1 MIIGPHTPNWGIVG
15 VYIMLDHFQF
25 STSIIYTPSVK
36 KQQHLTH
43 TIPCNVNT
51 SVNIT
56 VQDQRCVNVHTEVG
70 IRIASPLS
78 HRLSTPTKVS
88 GDASSFSPFYFSLSF
103 RVLTL
108 FLLFLHCPIPPLFTT
123 SFPRTPI
130 LGSVCPPPSKS
141 VNNGRPPRR

>member
-15 VYIMLDHFQF
+15 VYIVLDHFQF
-25 STSIIYTPSVK
+25 SPSIIYTLSVK
-36 KQQHLTH
+36 KQHLTH
-43 TIPCNVNT
+43 TILCHVNT
-51 SVNIT
+51 LVNIT
-56 VQDQRCVNVHTEVG
+56 VQDQHCVNVHTEVG

-123 SFPRTPI
+123 SLPRTAI
-130 LGSVCPPPSKS
+130 LGFVSPPPYKS
-141 VNNGRPPRR
+141 VNNGRPPR

>member
-15 VYIMLDHFQF
+15 VYIVLDHFQF
-25 STSIIYTPSVK
+25 STSIIYTLSVK

-108 FLLFLHCPIPPLFTT
+108 FLLFLHCPIPPPF
-123 SFPRTPI
+123 SRHHFPE
-130 LGSVCPPPSKS
+130 LQSLVLCA
-141 VNNGRPPRR
+141 PRLLNL